1 MKKRKKEKVNLMKLI
16 HSLIQ
21 QERCMVLSA
30 SYQVGETT
38 GNEIRPILMSRIMIP
53 IRLCS
58 LPLHSPCLCLLLA
71 IELCMEIMLGEC
83 MRDAQVIN

>member
-1 MKKRKKEKVNLMKLI
+1 MSFMAHFS
-16 HSLIQ
+16 HSLDEGGSRNPVMEPCIN
-21 QERCMVLSA
+21 
-30 SYQVGETT
+30 QVGETT
-38 GNEIRPILMSRIMIP
+38 GNEIRPFLKSRIRIP

-58 LPLHSPCLCLLLA
+58 LPIHSPCLCLLLA